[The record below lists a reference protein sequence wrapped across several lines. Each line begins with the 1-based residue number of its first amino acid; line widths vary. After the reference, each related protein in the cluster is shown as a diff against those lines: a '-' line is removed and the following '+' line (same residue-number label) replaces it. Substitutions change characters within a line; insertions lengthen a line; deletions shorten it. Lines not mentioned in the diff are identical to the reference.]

1 MGLHSDKTSIF
12 CIIHNNKEQEWT
24 DMKQYPSAHD
34 KAVPV
39 AFLYT
44 SFRVEGYNLLQS
56 LFWQLAVSGSLVTG
70 GGSPSWLWVCKMKH
84 ISVLYVCDCHKL
96 VYVVCVY

>member
-56 LFWQLAVSGSLVTG
+56 LF
-70 GGSPSWLWVCKMKH
+70 
-84 ISVLYVCDCHKL
+84 
-96 VYVVCVY
+96 